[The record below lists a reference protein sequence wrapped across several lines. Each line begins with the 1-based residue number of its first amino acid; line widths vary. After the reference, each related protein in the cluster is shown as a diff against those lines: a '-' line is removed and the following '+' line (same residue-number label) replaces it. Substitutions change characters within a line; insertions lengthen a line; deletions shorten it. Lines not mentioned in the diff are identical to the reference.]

1 MVHTA
6 FGAGWSNLML
16 SSLVGATPNEL
27 IESAKPHAGSLKTST
42 TVALPFAILPP
53 PHLFALSIRC
63 HVRGPFAGAVEE

>member
-1 MVHTA
+1 MHTA

-27 IESAKPHAGSLKTST
+27 IESEAPAGSLKTST

-63 HVRGPFAGAVEE
+63 YVRGPFAGAVEE